1 MRIFRNSSA
10 GIAMVLGLIFIF
22 QIDADA
28 TETRVGSMGGVGY
41 YMRDNSNIFVFPGTF
56 YTYANQVVG
65 ELRVRQS
72 NYFYTVG
79 AHLPISSNA
88 QVGVYLNS
96 PLYWQIPGGIVNT
109 VTLDRTTDI
118 FFGTRLSLFDLGLAL
133 RVAMDKDE
141 INNPPTPETKES
153 AHYFEVAG
161 GISNEMMDLG
171 LMVGLPSASYEFSD
185 LKRTW
190 SGFAASFNGRL
201 WLKQQD
207 LLFQFLPLIVAN
219 YVSTSAELDP
229 GIPGAEITTVDYDV
243 LELSGGVGINYQ
255 INQSN
260 LIVIGLEAIGYH
272 QESQKVKG
280 GTEYTTTAIVL
291 PGIYMGVES
300 EISDWL
306 TGRLGAAQTYTS
318 ITQKTKP
325 DVGDELKET
334 NFDKEFK
341 MTFGLGFS
349 FGNFLLDAAINE
361 GLLFSGPNIISG
373 TIQDFAYKLSIT
385 YNFGNTEENTDE

>member
-1 MRIFRNSSA
+1 MRIFKNSSA
-10 GIAMVLGLIFIF
+10 CVAMVLALILIY
-22 QIDADA
+22 QIDANA
-28 TETRVGSMGGVGY
+28 TETRVASMGGVGY
-41 YMRDNSNIFVFPGTF
+41 YIRDNSNIFVFPGTF
-56 YTYANQVVG
+56 YSYANQVIG

-79 AHLPISSNA
+79 AHLPVSSNA

-96 PLYWQIPGGIVNT
+96 PLYWEIPGGLVNT

-118 FFGTRLSLFDLGLAL
+118 FFGTRLSRFDLGLAL
-133 RVAMDKDE
+133 RVAMDKAE
-141 INNPPTPETKES
+141 NFPPAPETKES

-161 GISNEMMDLG
+161 GISNDIMDLG
-171 LMVGLPSASYEFSD
+171 LMVGLPSASYELTD
-185 LKRTW
+185 VKRTW
-190 SGFAASFNGRL
+190 SGFGASFNGRF
-201 WLKQQD
+201 WLKQQG

-219 YVSTSAELDP
+219 YASTSADINL
-229 GIPGAEITTVDYDV
+229 GIPGVENTVIDYGV
-243 LELSGGVGINYQ
+243 LELSGGIGINYQ

-260 LIVIGLEAIGYH
+260 LIVIGIEVIGYH
-272 QESQKVKG
+272 QQSQKVKNG
-280 GTEYTTTAIVL
+280 AELTTTSIVL

-300 EISDWL
+300 KISGWL
-306 TGRLGAAQTYTS
+306 TGRIGAAQTYTS
-318 ITQKTKP
+318 ITQKNKP
-325 DVGDELKET
+325 AVGDELKTT